1 MKHIKESLNLAKEL
15 KLSLKNIKTF
25 DGHDGMVGFNADL
38 YIDGK
43 KSLHVFDDS
52 YGGSIQYTPVTN
64 KQTYKEVYNLQNKLN
79 EQLKQFPK
87 IKIQLSTRIMEVQE
101 NLDGICT
108 ALLTEWEWNKKIKKD
123 QHKGLLI
130 ELESGN
136 GYNVLGW
143 KKFGTI
149 PNMINKF
156 GIQSTINL
164 IEMSVAKQLK
174 QKQTILNKD
183 YLISLGV
190 KPWKD

>member
-1 MKHIKESLNLAKEL
+1 MKHIKDSLKLAKEL
-15 KLSLKNIKTF
+15 KITLKNIKTF
-25 DGHDGMVGFNADL
+25 VGHDTMIGFNADI

-52 YGGSIQYTPVTN
+52 YGGSMQYTPTTN

-79 EQLKQFPK
+79 EQLKQLPK
-87 IKIQLSTRIMEVQE
+87 IKIQISTRIMEVQE
-101 NLDGICT
+101 NLDGICA
-108 ALLTEWEWNKKIKKD
+108 ALVSEWEWNKKIKKD
-123 QHKGLLI
+123 QHKGLLL

-136 GYNVLGW
+136 GYNILAW

-149 PNMINKF
+149 PKMIENI
-156 GIQSTINL
+156 GLQSTINL
-164 IEMSVAKQLK
+164 IENSIKKQLK

-183 YLISLGV
+183 YLISIGV